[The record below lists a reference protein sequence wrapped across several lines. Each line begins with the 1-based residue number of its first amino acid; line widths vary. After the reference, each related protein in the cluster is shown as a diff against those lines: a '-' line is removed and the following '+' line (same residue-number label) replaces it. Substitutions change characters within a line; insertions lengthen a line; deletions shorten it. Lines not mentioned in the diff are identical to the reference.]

1 MSASEKLLS
10 ERLISLLKNGLWEK
24 EDVVKLF
31 KALLEQF
38 YGRNDDFH
46 TWMMKILHQVEIHKI
61 RASDLTFLNDD
72 KVPQFVDNIEA
83 KINVITKNTGEKS
96 LDEILKEICEH
107 ADIDE
112 EIIAQVTDIVSFEST
127 CPPNLQEIRQAL
139 LTLCK
144 AVENTMMFK
153 PRVTQMVSWC
163 VLVLSKS
170 SRLVQVGT
178 GEGKSCIVA
187 MFAAYQVMKG
197 KTPDIISSSPVLA
210 ERDAEEWS
218 AFYKALDITVNVNT
232 NKSESELKKCYEC
245 KVVYGTTVS
254 FAGDFLRQ
262 RFQRK
267 DVRPERKFQCVIVDE
282 VDSLMLDKGVE
293 VVYLSSE
300 IPLMQSFNGIL
311 SEIWLIINQLKC
323 LNTGE
328 ILGPVQLF
336 SQVLSEIMHENKNID
351 QLSIVRMAVDRGVMP
366 IQSSKQKQENMTNV
380 LKCLD
385 NASVVQKVA
394 FLTMF
399 VKKFPQY
406 FFKLYQEEPDG
417 NLQKMKEI
425 NPTDTNN
432 RQEISI
438 ILLECGKCR
447 VVHFEEDGSL
457 EPSLRKRIKK
467 AYQSES
473 ANELNKSRIPGL
485 EDLINGK
492 MKTWIA
498 SALLATKLTLGHE
511 YVLHEDGVAPVDFS
525 STGVVQNN
533 MSWGEGLQQFLEM
546 KHQTKLS
553 NMTLITNFMSNV
565 GLFNKYSN
573 QIYGIT
579 GTLGEKTELDILK
592 KLYKG
597 IETCKIPS
605 FKRRKLYELEGM
617 VVPEEKEWITM
628 VCDVVKHQVSST
640 VYRGP
645 RAALVICETINRA
658 EKFNK
663 ELSKTISKDKLKL
676 YVNNNMDNSTI
687 TDSIIQAGDV
697 IIATNLAGRGTDL
710 KVCESANEA
719 GGLFVMQTFLPL
731 NVRVE
736 QQAFGRTARQGT
748 PGSAQI
754 IMCTSHFSDSV
765 KLLMGENT
773 SLTNTLDHMDDF
785 TKQMSHKIV
794 FEKAVQCYL
803 ENHSFQNHETMVSA
817 LVDVLTVISSDLE
830 KAKDVRNAGVNKRLS
845 GFLEKDIPEIIK
857 KEELFSV
864 YLDVL
869 DNVYEDDVFSDQR
882 DVIVSSLHECWG
894 LWLLMYFSEENPTE
908 KSLALLKEQLKA
920 DLSSAKQKLLS
931 KQSPSSMV
939 YYYIRSGNNLR
950 EKGCLAG
957 SIEMYT
963 KALEDGASGEII
975 PLYNRALAT
984 IMKKDAGYITK
995 SLADLEK
1002 AEKAIDSY
1010 KSHLACIHACVK
1022 LSRQEQTTTEG
1033 DSLLAK
1039 QFLVK
1044 CKIVD
1049 QLKMNIQDA
1058 VMKLKR
1064 AESRGGEVNL
1074 TEKHTIFLN
1083 KDTLKKAISR
1093 RDMSLP
1099 EIIAHFVIDDFIK
1112 RGEIRRGDVNLAEK
1126 FGLLYTEDERK
1137 RAESRGE
1144 DVNLAERLTLLLL
1157 KDSIHSSIRILG
1169 EMLMEFESVMSLGL
1183 DTIFFLDT
1191 TFSFRGFLSRIFR

>member
-1 MSASEKLLS
+1 MEASENLLS
-10 ERLISLLKNGLWEK
+10 ARLLSLLKNGQWGK
-24 EDVVKLF
+24 EDLVKLF
-31 KALLEQF
+31 KALVEQF
-38 YGRNDDFH
+38 YGDFH

-83 KINVITKNTGEKS
+83 KIN
-96 LDEILKEICEH
+96 D
-107 ADIDE
+107 
-112 EIIAQVTDIVSFEST
+112 
-127 CPPNLQEIRQAL
+127 
-139 LTLCK
+139 
-144 AVENTMMFK
+144 
-153 PRVTQMVSWC
+153 
-163 VLVLSKS
+163 
-170 SRLVQVGT
+170 
-178 GEGKSCIVA
+178 
-187 MFAAYQVMKG
+187 QVMMG

-218 AFYKALDITVNVNT
+218 AFYKELKITVDVNT
-232 NKSESELKKCYEC
+232 NKSENELKKCYEC
-245 KVVYGTTVS
+245 QVVYGTTVS

-267 DVRPERKFQCVIVDE
+267 DVRPKREFQCVIVDE
-282 VDSLMLDKGVE
+282 
-293 VVYLSSE
+293 
-300 IPLMQSFNGIL
+300 
-311 SEIWLIINQLKC
+311 LKC

-328 ILGPVQLF
+328 ILGPIQLF
-336 SQVLSEIMHENKNID
+336 SQVLSEIIHDNKNID
-351 QLSIVRMAVDRGVMP
+351 RLRIVQTAVDTGVMP
-366 IQSSKQKQENMTNV
+366 IQSSKQMHENV
-380 LKCLD
+380 FKCLD
-385 NASVVQKVA
+385 NASVVQMVA

-399 VKKFPQY
+399 VRNFPEY
-406 FFKLYQEEPDG
+406 SFKLYQEGPDG

-425 NPTDTNN
+425 IPTDTNN

-467 AYQSES
+467 ACQSES
-473 ANELNKSRIPGL
+473 SEELNKSRIPSL

-492 MKTWIA
+492 MKTWIGN
-498 SALLATKLTLGHE
+498 ALLASKLTLGHE
-511 YVLHEDGVAPVDFS
+511 YVLHGDGVAPVDFS

-533 MSWGEGLQQFLEM
+533 MRWGDGLQQFLEM

-565 GLFNKYSN
+565 GLFNKYPN

-579 GTLGEKTELDILK
+579 GTLGDKTELDMLK
-592 KLYKG
+592 KLYNG

-605 FKRRKLYELEGM
+605 FKRRKLYELEGL
-617 VVPEEKEWITM
+617 VVPEEKEWIRM
-628 VCDVVKHQVSST
+628 VCKVVQDQVTST

-658 EKFNK
+658 EMFHTALSK
-663 ELSKTISKDKLKL
+663 SKTISKDKLKL

-687 TDSIIQAGDV
+687 TDSIIQAGAV

-710 KVCESANEA
+710 KVCERANEA

-736 QQAFGRTARQGT
+736 QQAFGRTARQGS

-765 KLLMGENT
+765 KLLMGENA
-773 SLTNTLDHMDDF
+773 SLASSLDRLDNF
-785 TKQMSHKIV
+785 TRQMSNDK
-794 FEKAVQCYL
+794 L
-803 ENHSFQNHETMVSA
+803 LTMN
-817 LVDVLTVISSDLE
+817 SSDLE

-894 LWLLMYFSEENPTE
+894 LWLLMYFSEEINPTG
-908 KSLALLKEQLKA
+908 KSLALLKEQLKV
-920 DLSSAKQKLLS
+920 DLSSAQQKLLS

-950 EKGCLAG
+950 EKGRRAE
-957 SIEMYT
+957 SIEMYS

-984 IMKKDAGYITK
+984 IMKKDSGYITK

-1010 KSHLACIHACVK
+1010 KSHLARVHACVK

-1033 DSLLAK
+1033 DSLVTK
-1039 QFLVK
+1039 QFLLK

-1064 AESRGGEVNL
+1064 AESRGGDVKL
-1074 TEKHTIFLN
+1074 TEKHIVFLN
-1083 KDTLKKAISR
+1083 EDTLKRAISR
-1093 RDMSLP
+1093 RDLSLP
-1099 EIIAHFVIDDFIK
+1099 ETLALFAIKEFIK
-1112 RGEIRRGDVNLAEK
+1112 RAEIRRGDVNLAEK
-1126 FGLLYTEDERK
+1126 YVMLCTEDGRK

-1157 KDSIHSSIRILG
+1157 EDSIHSSVRILG
-1169 EMLMEFESVMSLGL
+1169 EMLMEFEHVMSLGL

>member
-1 MSASEKLLS
+1 MEASEKLLS
-10 ERLISLLKNGLWEK
+10 ARLLSLLKNGQWEK

-31 KALLEQF
+31 KALVKQI
-38 YGRNDDFH
+38 YGMSGDFH
-46 TWMMKILHQVEIHKI
+46 TRMMKILHQVEIHKI
-61 RASDLTFLNDD
+61 RASDLTFINDD
-72 KVPQFVDNIEA
+72 KVPQFVDDIEA
-83 KINVITKNTGEKS
+83 KMNAIAKNTGKS
-96 LDEILKEICEH
+96 LDEIVKEICGQ

-112 EIIAQVTDIVSFEST
+112 EIMAQVTDILSFQSI
-127 CPPNLQEIRQAL
+127 CPPNLQEIRQKL
-139 LTLCK
+139 FTLCN
-144 AVENTMMFK
+144 AVEKTNYK

-163 VLVLSKS
+163 ILVLSKS

-187 MFAAYQVMKG
+187 MFAAYQVMMG

-218 AFYKALDITVNVNT
+218 AFYKELNITVNVNT
-232 NKSESELKKCYEC
+232 NKSENELKKCYEC
-245 KVVYGTTVS
+245 QVVYGTTVS
-254 FAGDFLRQ
+254 FAADWLRQ

-267 DVRPERKFQCVIVDE
+267 DVRPKREFQCVIVDE

-300 IPLMQSFNGIL
+300 IPLMESFNGIL

-328 ILGPVQLF
+328 ILGPIQLY
-336 SQVLSEIMHENKNID
+336 SQILSEMINENKNID
-351 QLSIVRMAVDRGVMP
+351 QLSIVQMAVDTGIMP
-366 IQSSKQKQENMTNV
+366 IKSSKQMQENMTNV

-385 NASVVQKVA
+385 NAS
-394 FLTMF
+394 
-399 VKKFPQY
+399 
-406 FFKLYQEEPDG
+406 
-417 NLQKMKEI
+417 
-425 NPTDTNN
+425 
-432 RQEISI
+432 
-438 ILLECGKCR
+438 
-447 VVHFEEDGSL
+447 
-457 EPSLRKRIKK
+457 
-467 AYQSES
+467 
-473 ANELNKSRIPGL
+473 L

-492 MKTWIA
+492 MKTWFG

-511 YVLHEDGVAPVDFS
+511 YVLHGDGVAPVDYS
-525 STGVVQNN
+525 STGVVQND
-533 MSWGEGLQQFLEM
+533 MRWGEGLQQFLEM
-546 KHQTKLS
+546 KHHTKLS

-565 GLFNKYSN
+565 GLFKKYTN

-579 GTLGEKTELDILK
+579 GTLGDQTELDMLK
-592 KLYKG
+592 KLYDG
-597 IETCKIPS
+597 IDTCKIPS

-617 VVPEEKEWITM
+617 VVPEEAEWIRT
-628 VCDVVKHQVSST
+628 VCNVVQHQVTST

-658 EKFNK
+658 EMFHRA
-663 ELSKTISKDKLKL
+663 LSATISKHKLKL
-676 YVNNNMDNSTI
+676 YVNNNMDNSPI
-687 TDSIIQAGDV
+687 TNSIIQAGDV

-710 KVCESANEA
+710 RVDESVNEA
-719 GGLFVMQTFLPL
+719 GGLFVVQTFLPL

-736 QQAFGRTARQGT
+736 QQAFGRTARQGS

-754 IMCTSHFSDSV
+754 IMCASHFSDSF
-765 KLLMGENT
+765 KLLMGENA
-773 SLTNTLDHMDDF
+773 SLTNSLSRLDNL
-785 TKQMSHKIV
+785 TKQTSHKSV
-794 FEKAVQCYL
+794 FEEAVKCYL
-803 ENHSFQNHETMVSA
+803 ENHSSQNQEKMVSTLA
-817 LVDVLTVISSDLE
+817 DLLTINSSNLE
-830 KAKDVRNAGVNKRLS
+830 KAKDARNAGVKKRLS
-845 GFLEKDIPEIIK
+845 GFLDKDIPEIIK

-869 DNVYEDDVFSDQR
+869 DDVYEDDVFSDQH
-882 DVIVSSLHECWG
+882 DVIVPSLHECWG
-894 LWLLMYFSEENPTE
+894 LWLLMHFSEENPTE
-908 KSLALLKEQLKA
+908 KSPPLMKEQLKV
-920 DLSSAKQKLLS
+920 DLLSAKQKLLN

-950 EKGCLAG
+950 EKGCLAE

-963 KALEDGASGEII
+963 KALEDGTSGEII

-1010 KSHLACIHACVK
+1010 KSQLECIHTCVK
-1022 LSRQEQTTTEG
+1022 LSRQEQTTES
-1033 DSLLAK
+1033 DSLLTK
-1039 QFLVK
+1039 QFRVK

-1064 AESRGGEVNL
+1064 AESRGGEVKL
-1074 TEKHTIFLN
+1074 TEKHTIFLA
-1083 KDTLKKAISR
+1083 KDSLKKAINR

-1099 EIIAHFVIDDFIK
+1099 ESLAHFLIDDFIK
-1112 RGEIRRGDVNLAEK
+1112 RAEIRRGDVNLAEK
-1126 FGLLYTEDERK
+1126 FVLLCTEDDMK
-1137 RAESRGE
+1137 RAETRGG
-1144 DVNLAERLTLLLL
+1144 DLNLAERLTLLLL
-1157 KDSIHSSIRILG
+1157 EDSIHSSMIILA
-1169 EMLMEFESVMSLGL
+1169 ELLMEFEHVMSIGL

-1191 TFSFRGFLSRIFR
+1191 TFSFKGFLSKLFR

>member
-1 MSASEKLLS
+1 MEASENLLS
-10 ERLISLLKNGLWEK
+10 ARLLSLLKNGQWGK
-24 EDVVKLF
+24 EDLVKLF
-31 KALLEQF
+31 KALVEQF
-38 YGRNDDFH
+38 YGDFH

-83 KINVITKNTGEKS
+83 KINDITKNTREKS
-96 LDEILKEICEH
+96 LDEILKEIGED

-112 EIIAQVTDIVSFEST
+112 EMMAQVTDIVSPEST
-127 CPPNLQEIRQAL
+127 CPPNLQEIRQKL
-139 LTLCK
+139 LMLCN
-144 AVENTMMFK
+144 AVETTMKLK

-187 MFAAYQVMKG
+187 MFAAYQVMMG

-218 AFYKALDITVNVNT
+218 AFYEELNITVDVNT
-232 NKSESELKKCYEC
+232 NKSENELKKCYEC
-245 KVVYGTTVS
+245 QVVYGTTVS

-267 DVRPERKFQCVIVDE
+267 DVRPKREFQCVIVDE

-300 IPLMQSFNGIL
+300 IPLMESFNGIL

-328 ILGPVQLF
+328 ILGPIQLF
-336 SQVLSEIMHENKNID
+336 SQVLSEIIHDNKNID
-351 QLSIVRMAVDRGVMP
+351 RLRIVQTAVDTGVMP
-366 IQSSKQKQENMTNV
+366 IQSSKQMHENV
-380 LKCLD
+380 FKCLD
-385 NASVVQKVA
+385 NASVVQMVA

-399 VKKFPQY
+399 VRNFPEY
-406 FFKLYQEEPDG
+406 SFKLYQEGPDG

-425 NPTDTNN
+425 IPTDTNN

-467 AYQSES
+467 ACQSES
-473 ANELNKSRIPGL
+473 SEELNKSRIPSL

-492 MKTWIA
+492 MKTWIGN
-498 SALLATKLTLGHE
+498 ALLATKLTLGHE
-511 YVLHEDGVAPVDFS
+511 YVLHGDGVAPVDFS

-533 MSWGEGLQQFLEM
+533 MRWGDGLQQFLEM

-565 GLFNKYSN
+565 GLFNKYPN

-579 GTLGEKTELDILK
+579 GTLGDKTELDMLK
-592 KLYKG
+592 KLYNG

-605 FKRRKLYELEGM
+605 FKRRKLYELEGL
-617 VVPEEKEWITM
+617 VVPEEKEWIRM
-628 VCDVVKHQVSST
+628 VCKVVQDQVTST

-658 EKFNK
+658 EMFHTALSK
-663 ELSKTISKDKLKL
+663 SKTISKDKLKL

-710 KVCESANEA
+710 KVCERANEA

-736 QQAFGRTARQGT
+736 QQAFGRTARQGS

-765 KLLMGENT
+765 KLLMGENA
-773 SLTNTLDHMDDF
+773 SLASSLDRLDNF
-785 TKQMSHKIV
+785 TRQMSNDSV
-794 FEKAVQCYL
+794 FEEAVKRYV
-803 ENHSFQNHETMVSA
+803 ENHSSQNHEAMVSA
-817 LVDVLTVISSDLE
+817 LAELLTMNLSDLE

-894 LWLLMYFSEENPTE
+894 LWLLMYFSEEINPTG
-908 KSLALLKEQLKA
+908 KSLALLKEQLKV
-920 DLSSAKQKLLS
+920 DLSSAQQKLLS

-950 EKGCLAG
+950 EKGRRAE
-957 SIEMYT
+957 SIEMYS

-984 IMKKDAGYITK
+984 IMKKDSGYITK

-1010 KSHLACIHACVK
+1010 KSHLARVHACVK

-1033 DSLLAK
+1033 DSLVTK
-1039 QFLVK
+1039 QFLLK

-1064 AESRGGEVNL
+1064 AESRGGDVKL
-1074 TEKHTIFLN
+1074 TEKHIVFLN
-1083 KDTLKKAISR
+1083 EDTLKRAISR
-1093 RDMSLP
+1093 RDLSLP
-1099 EIIAHFVIDDFIK
+1099 ETLALFAIKEFIK
-1112 RGEIRRGDVNLAEK
+1112 RAEIRRGDVNLAEK
-1126 FGLLYTEDERK
+1126 YVMLCTEDGRK

-1144 DVNLAERLTLLLL
+1144 DVNLAERLTLLLFE
-1157 KDSIHSSIRILG
+1157 DSIHSS
-1169 EMLMEFESVMSLGL
+1169 
-1183 DTIFFLDT
+1183 D
-1191 TFSFRGFLSRIFR
+1191 

>member
-1 MSASEKLLS
+1 MEASEKLLS
-10 ERLISLLKNGLWEK
+10 ARLLSLLKSGQWGK
-24 EDVVKLF
+24 EDAVKLF
-31 KALLEQF
+31 KALVEQF
-38 YGRNDDFH
+38 NGMNGEFH

-61 RASDLTFLNDD
+61 RASDLTFNDD

-83 KINVITKNTGEKS
+83 KINVISKNTDEKS
-96 LDEILKEICEH
+96 LDEILKEIS
-107 ADIDE
+107 DIDE
-112 EIIAQVTDIVSFEST
+112 EMMAQVTDIVSFKST
-127 CPPNLQEIRQAL
+127 CPPNLQEIREKL
-139 LTLCK
+139 LTLCN
-144 AVENTMMFK
+144 AVEKTKKFI
-153 PRVTQMVSWC
+153 PRGTQMVSWC

-187 MFAAYQVMKG
+187 MFAAYQVMMG

-218 AFYKALDITVNVNT
+218 EFYKELGITVNVNT
-232 NKSESELKKCYEC
+232 NKSENELKKCYEC
-245 KVVYGTTVS
+245 QVVYGTTVS

-267 DVRPERKFQCVIVDE
+267 DVRPQRKFQCVIVDE
-282 VDSLMLDKGVE
+282 VDSLMLDKGLE

-300 IPLMQSFNGIL
+300 IPLMESFNEIL
-311 SEIWLIINQLKC
+311 SEIWLITNQLKC
-323 LNTGE
+323 LNTGDT
-328 ILGPVQLF
+328 LGPIQLF
-336 SQVLSEIMHENKNID
+336 SQVLSEIIHDENKNID
-351 QLSIVRMAVDRGVMP
+351 YLRIVQMAVDTGIMP
-366 IQSSKQKQENMTNV
+366 IQSSKQMHENNV

-385 NASVVQKVA
+385 NASVVQMVA
-394 FLTMF
+394 FLSMF
-399 VKKFPQY
+399 VRNFPEY
-406 FFKLYQEEPDG
+406 FFKLYQEESDG
-417 NLQKMKEI
+417 NLQKVKEI
-425 NPTDTNN
+425 NPTDANN
-432 RQEISI
+432 RREISI
-438 ILLECGKCR
+438 VLLECGKCR

-457 EPSLRKRIKK
+457 EPSLRKMIKK
-467 AYQSES
+467 GYQSES
-473 ANELNKSRIPGL
+473 AKELNKSRIPGL
-485 EDLINGK
+485 EDLIDGK
-492 MKTWIA
+492 MKTWLGN
-498 SALLATKLTLGHE
+498 ALLATKLTLGHE
-511 YVLHEDGVAPVDFS
+511 YVLHGDGVAPVDFS

-533 MSWGEGLQQFLEM
+533 MSWGNGLQQFLEM

-565 GLFNKYSN
+565 GLFNKYPN

-579 GTLGEKTELDILK
+579 GTLGDKTELDMLK
-592 KLYKG
+592 KIYKG

-617 VVPEEKEWITM
+617 VVPEENEWITM
-628 VCDVVKHQVSST
+628 VCKVVQDQVTST

-658 EKFNK
+658 EMFYTA
-663 ELSKTISKDKLKL
+663 LSETISKDKLKL

-687 TDSIIQAGDV
+687 TNSTIQGGDV

-736 QQAFGRTARQGT
+736 QQAFGRTARQGS

-754 IMCTSHFSDSV
+754 IMCTCHFSDSV

-773 SLTNTLDHMDDF
+773 SLTNSLGRLDNF
-785 TKQMSHKIV
+785 TKQMSHESV
-794 FEKAVQCYL
+794 FEEAVKCYL
-803 ENHSFQNHETMVSA
+803 ENHSSQNHEAMVSA
-817 LVDVLTVISSDLE
+817 LADLLTINSSNLE

-908 KSLALLKEQLKA
+908 KSLGLLKEQLKV
-920 DLSSAKQKLLS
+920 DLSSAKEKLLS

-939 YYYIRSGNNLR
+939 YYYVRSGNNLR
-950 EKGCLAG
+950 EKGCYAE

-963 KALEDGASGEII
+963 KALENDASGEII

-984 IMKKDAGYITK
+984 IRKKDAGHIAK

-1010 KSHLACIHACVK
+1010 KSHLARIHACVK

-1033 DSLLAK
+1033 DSLLTK
-1039 QFLVK
+1039 QFLMK

-1074 TEKHTIFLN
+1074 TEKHTVCLN
-1083 KDTLKKAISR
+1083 EDTLKKTIRR
-1093 RDMSLP
+1093 RDISLP
-1099 EIIAHFVIDDFIK
+1099 ETLANFAIDDFIK
-1112 RGEIRRGDVNLAEK
+1112 RADIRRGDVNLAEK
-1126 FGLLYTEDERK
+1126 YVLLCREDARK
-1137 RAESRGE
+1137 RAEESRGE
-1144 DVNLAERLTLLLL
+1144 DVNLAERLTLLLF
-1157 KDSIHSSIRILG
+1157 KDSIHSSLRILG
-1169 EMLMEFESVMSLGL
+1169 EMLMESEHVMSLGL

-1191 TFSFRGFLSRIFR
+1191 TYTFRGFLSRIFR